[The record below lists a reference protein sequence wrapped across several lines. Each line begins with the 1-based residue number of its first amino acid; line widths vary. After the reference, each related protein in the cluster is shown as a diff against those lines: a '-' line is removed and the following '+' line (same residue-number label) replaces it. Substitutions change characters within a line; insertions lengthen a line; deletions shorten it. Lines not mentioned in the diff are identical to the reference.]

1 MLYAHRCAVRPALR
15 ARRRVVDAG
24 RRASHSLGSALAFA
38 TAALPTSSAKQH
50 SVRLIM
56 FELELC
62 NNASMQRAIVDATWR
77 SAKSGR
83 VSESAY
89 DHAYFSTAMGLEPRT
104 IAWRGFRF
112 FFLF

>member
-1 MLYAHRCAVRPALR
+1 
-15 ARRRVVDAG
+15 
-24 RRASHSLGSALAFA
+24 
-38 TAALPTSSAKQH
+38 
-50 SVRLIM
+50 
-56 FELELC
+56 
-62 NNASMQRAIVDATWR
+62 MQRAIVDATWR